1 MKKFTVEL
9 GLRKQANQALVNSNK
24 LSNVFYNTGNTFI
37 VNSNDLS
44 ECKEILERKMIKISL
59 VS

>member
-24 LSNVFYNTGNTFI
+24 LKNVFYNTGNTFI

-44 ECKEILERKMIKISL
+44 DCKEILERKMIKISL
-59 VS
+59 V

>member
-24 LSNVFYNTGNTFI
+24 LKNVFYNTGNTFI

-44 ECKEILERKMIKISL
+44 DCKEILERKMIKISL